1 MFDLPLQLDNEIWGL
16 ISFKINMKNYGE
28 NVIDSLVSGGVK
40 VAKRYRNLPEG
51 GKGLCRLSY
60 VEGENINGQGGVD
73 NAYQSIDGMQA

>member
-1 MFDLPLQLDNEIWGL
+1 MFDLPLQLDNEIWEL

-40 VAKRYRNLPEG
+40 AAKRYRNLPEG

-60 VEGENINGQGGVD
+60 VEGENING
-73 NAYQSIDGMQA
+73 